1 MRTPIC
7 RRVLFAGLLIAAF
20 TSTRAQAQGE
30 PKGRSAYTDLAITYS
45 TEHAQLAPGTCG
57 CFWLQG
63 GGADAALTLW
73 RGFGIAASVTGGIVS
88 NYAPGVDFSEVTYL
102 GGLRYTYILR
112 NRALGVLRRPRL
124 QVFGDGLFGSAHAF
138 SGAFPSGPV
147 TNGTA
152 NSFALQT
159 GGGVNLFFSRSF
171 AVRLLQADYVRTQ
184 LPNGY
189 DNTQNDLR
197 LSFGVSYHIPSL
209 HPHQ

>member
-7 RRVLFAGLLIAAF
+7 RRVLFAALLVTAISSPWAN
-20 TSTRAQAQGE
+20 AQNE
-30 PKGRSAYTDLAITYS
+30 PKARSAYTDLAITYS

-73 RGFGIAASVTGGIVS
+73 KGFGIAASVTGGVVS
-88 NYAPGVDFSEVTYL
+88 NYAPGVDFSEVSYL
-102 GGLRYTYILR
+102 GGLRYTYTLR
-112 NRALGVLRRPRL
+112 TRAPGVLRRPRL

-138 SGAFPSGPV
+138 SGAFPSGTV
-147 TNGTA
+147 TNVTA

-159 GGGVNLFFSRSF
+159 GGGINLFFSKRF
-171 AVRLLQADYVRTQ
+171 AVRLLQVDYARTQ

-197 LSFGVSYHIPSL
+197 LGFGLAYHTASFRFHK
-209 HPHQ
+209 